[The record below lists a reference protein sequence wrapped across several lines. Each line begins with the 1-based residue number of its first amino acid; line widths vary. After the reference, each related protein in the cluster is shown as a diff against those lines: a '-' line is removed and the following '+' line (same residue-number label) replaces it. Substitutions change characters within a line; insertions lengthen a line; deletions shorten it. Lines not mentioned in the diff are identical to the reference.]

1 MRIRKGAVGD
11 GGLWSSRKHESEADF
26 LAMYL
31 LKRAGYDIHTW
42 PDVLSNIDDVNGID
56 SKLMKMTITAQSDH
70 PLIEDR
76 VKQINEEIPIV
87 EEDFKTKYDVEEK
100 SLAEKA
106 VTRPMNVVFD
116 TVLLWNRLL
125 FW

>member
-1 MRIRKGAVGD
+1 
-11 GGLWSSRKHESEADF
+11 
-26 LAMYL
+26 MYL

-42 PDVLSNIDDVNGID
+42 PDVLSRLDTNTPTD
-56 SKLMKMTITAQSDH
+56 SPLLKMTMTASSDH

-76 VKQINEEIPIV
+76 VKKIEEEIPIV

-100 SLAEKA
+100 SLVEKA
-106 VTRPMNVVFD
+106 VTKPMNVLID
-116 TVLLWNRLL
+116 TVLQWSRLL